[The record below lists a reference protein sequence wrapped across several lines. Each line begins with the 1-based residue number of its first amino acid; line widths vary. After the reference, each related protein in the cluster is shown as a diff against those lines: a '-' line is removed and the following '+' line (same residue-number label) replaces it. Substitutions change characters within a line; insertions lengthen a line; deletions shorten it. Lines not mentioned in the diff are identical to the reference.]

1 MGFIEFTAMP
11 TGTMEI
17 AVSDSPQP
25 GLRLATLTG
34 NLSLETVSLFNQK
47 LREDNS
53 PALIVDL
60 SGVGYFDSAGVGA
73 LVQLLVRRGRT
84 NQPMALAGVNVRN
97 RAVLEVAQVAKLF
110 QLFTTA
116 AEAEAQF
123 AKSGKFS

>member
-1 MGFIEFTAMP
+1 MGFIQFGAMP
-11 TGTMEI
+11 TGPMEI

-25 GLRLATLTG
+25 GLRVATLTG
-34 NLSLETVSLFNQK
+34 NLSLETVSQFNQK

-84 NQPMALAGVNVRN
+84 NQPMALAGVNPRN
-97 RAVLEVAQVAKLF
+97 RGVLEVAQVAKLF
-110 QLFTTA
+110 QSFATA

-123 AKSGKFS
+123 AKTGAFS